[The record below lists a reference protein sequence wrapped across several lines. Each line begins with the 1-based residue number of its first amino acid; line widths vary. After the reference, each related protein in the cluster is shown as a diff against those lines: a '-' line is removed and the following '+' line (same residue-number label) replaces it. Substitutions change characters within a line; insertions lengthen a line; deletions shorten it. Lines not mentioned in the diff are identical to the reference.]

1 VASRAIHSPNQERN
15 RNSTRKGRETV
26 PRLPKEIVDKLEA
39 PFPQYAFKKYLIGTL
54 QLTSMKAG
62 AIVDRLH
69 SAFGLGNV
77 SIIDKTP
84 IEDRLKRLEDGR
96 YVVHYLGELVLMFEN
111 EKGQPD
117 AIGIQLSGM
126 DLLPS
131 LDETC
136 KKKSW
141 GVYTEGRVVEDVWK
155 GCRTNAISKAAFEH
169 LGIGKKMYL
178 GLMPFETINGEEVVV
193 EYEGNSSFPQKRSG
207 SPGEPAADPVRPEA
221 TDPGLGDSKKLQKQ
235 EPERTVP
242 ANARGYALEYAKN
255 NKDSYPAVAT
265 ELGLTKD
272 DGKGGKKL
280 IRILDM
286 DNEQFDKLHAA
297 LKEKS
302 PLYLKNLPK
311 GIK

>member
-1 VASRAIHSPNQERN
+1 M
-15 RNSTRKGRETV
+15 
-26 PRLPKEIVDKLEA
+26 PRLPKAILDKLEA
-39 PFPQYAFKKYLIGTL
+39 PFPQYAYKGYKIGKL
-54 QLTSMKAG
+54 QLTSLKAG
-62 AIVDRLH
+62 AIIDRLH
-69 SAFGLGNV
+69 DAFGVGNV

-84 IEDRLKRLEDGR
+84 LEDRLKKLDDGR

-111 EKGQPD
+111 DKGQAD

-131 LDETC
+131 LKETL
-136 KKKSW
+136 KETSY

-178 GLMPFETINGEEVVV
+178 GLMPIEIQNGEELVV
-193 EYEGNSSFPQKRSG
+193 EYEGNSSFPQKRPG
-207 SPGEPAADPVRPEA
+207 SPGEPAFDPPSAGAPEA
-221 TDPGLGDSKKLQKQ
+221 GIEARKTPPAGRSPSPQS
-235 EPERTVP
+235 PEVP

-255 NKDSYPAVAT
+255 NKDTYPAIAT

-286 DNEQFDKLHAA
+286 DNEQFDKLHAT

-302 PLYLKNLPK
+302 RLYLKNLPK